1 MYKVDKDFYKEHG
14 WVLIESAIPE
24 SSIVKIK
31 EKGLKLRLW
40 VEDKLG
46 TPSQFGPLTHWK
58 GIGCAG
64 MYDEELYKFY
74 QSRTMFTIASQ
85 LLEKEKLW
93 LFNDQMV
100 IKLPGDDFGF
110 DIHRDNEFVQ
120 GNEEGKIHTV
130 NLGVVLD
137 DFTDLNGTIEVKGNN
152 QEWSV
157 TYPKKGDIIAINGN
171 TPHCSSPNYSD
182 NSRGLYACVYSEEQL
197 NSYNFYSSIFSTI
210 YDD

>member
-1 MYKVDKDFYKEHG
+1 
-14 WVLIESAIPE
+14 
-24 SSIVKIK
+24 
-31 EKGLKLRLW
+31 
-40 VEDKLG
+40 
-46 TPSQFGPLTHWK
+46 
-58 GIGCAG
+58 
-64 MYDEELYKFY
+64 
-74 QSRTMFTIASQ
+74 
-85 LLEKEKLW
+85 
-93 LFNDQMV
+93 MV